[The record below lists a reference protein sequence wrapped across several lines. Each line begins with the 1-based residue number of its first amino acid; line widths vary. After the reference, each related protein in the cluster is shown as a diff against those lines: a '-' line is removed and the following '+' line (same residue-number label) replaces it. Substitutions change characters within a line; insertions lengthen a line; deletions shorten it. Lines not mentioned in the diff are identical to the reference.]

1 MCRDRTI
8 PKRTEARIMEDWEF
22 YQDVEKSIDYA
33 FDHKFFLNMYEY
45 LKSKKIRKMDAKEFI
60 NSTTGKELKDLIEDL
75 EEYIHGGSDEQ
86 HKQLREG
93 YGHLGKP
100 EARKIKNYLQGMLDD
115 AKRYGQ
121 ERQSRKRKSK

>member
-1 MCRDRTI
+1 
-8 PKRTEARIMEDWEF
+8 
-22 YQDVEKSIDYA
+22 
-33 FDHKFFLNMYEY
+33 
-45 LKSKKIRKMDAKEFI
+45 MDAKEFI